1 MNYKLI
7 LTAIICITLFTG
19 CGNSEKDKNNL
30 HAEKQIDTKS
40 IEVSGGFSYV
50 QHTSQSA
57 GPYTQT
63 TLRKVCFEPAQLET
77 INNGNVFCFTNTQ
90 EALRI
95 LDITD
100 FDESCHKYW
109 GIATIQIKNLTDT
122 VGSTSKGDDC
132 VKQGSCPINQ
142 AELVGVTDYF
152 QTTTCEKNN
161 R

>member
-19 CGNSEKDKNNL
+19 CGNSEKDENNL
-30 HAEKQIDTKS
+30 HAETQIDTKS
-40 IEVSGGFSYV
+40 IEVSGGFSYL
-50 QHTSQSA
+50 QHTSKDT

-63 TLRKVCFEPAQLET
+63 MLQKVCFEPAQLET
-77 INNGNVFCFTNTQ
+77 INNGNVFCFMNTQ

-100 FDESCHKYW
+100 FDESCQKYW
-109 GIATIQIKNLTDT
+109 GIATIQIKNLTNT
-122 VGSTSKGDDC
+122 IGTTYKGDNC
-132 VKQGSCPINQ
+132 VHEGNCPVNQ

-152 QTTTCEKNN
+152 QTTTCQKK
-161 R
+161 